1 MSPHHHYTDP
11 ASYFFSLLTS
21 LQMGV
26 HMEKRRIIEGVLHQ
40 GLDDDSFFTIGSLT
54 PFSGNVD

>member
-1 MSPHHHYTDP
+1 
-11 ASYFFSLLTS
+11 
-21 LQMGV
+21 MGV